1 MAAGSRLELGTIV
14 LFSAAAFLGASVL
27 FVVEPMM
34 AKMLLPPSG
43 GTAGVWTTSVLFF
56 QLLLTAGYAYTH
68 GLSRRWPPRTQV
80 VAHLGL
86 MLAVL
91 LALPVQL
98 RMAGPP
104 PVGTGLVPWILVV
117 LGLSVGL
124 PFFVVSTTSPLLQRW
139 LSMSGHRLS
148 GDPYF
153 LYQASNLGS
162 LVALLAYPAI
172 IEFRLGLTAQRQL
185 WTIGYLALVGLAA
198 LCGRRLW
205 SAGARHKATAE
216 QGDSVPAAP
225 ISRLRRVRWVML
237 AAIPSTWMLGVTS
250 YFTTMIRPLP
260 LLWVAPLAIYLLS
273 FALVFG
279 RRPFPSRLLQRAFPF
294 IALPLLGF
302 IVLGG
307 SGPFWF
313 LAILHLGAFLV
324 GALLCHGLLAA
335 DRPPPGHL
343 TDFYVWLSVGG
354 ALGGVFT
361 AVAAPLI
368 FNDYFEYPLA
378 IVAACF
384 ARPGL
389 LLALDRR
396 AISRDFAAAALL
408 LVGLVLIVAVGIAA
422 GLFAAAERLPLSANG
437 TAADLIRILVVFAA
451 PAVAGIA
458 FSRRQLRFG
467 LAAAVIVLL
476 SLLPIGSRGT
486 VLFQSRDFYG
496 IHSVVSDPAATRHL
510 LIDGVTI
517 HGVQMNDPAFRD
529 QPGAYYSPSGPAGDV
544 FRSLADRSA
553 AWHVAVIGL
562 GSGALSCYSEPG
574 QRWTYYELDPAVVA
588 IARNPDLFTY
598 LRDCPAGGT
607 DFVTGDGRLSLQS
620 AHNARYDL
628 LVVDAFGSDAVPTH
642 LLTREAIQLY
652 LDRLA
657 PGGILLFNVSNK
669 YLNLSPILAAQA
681 SNLGLNALE
690 KVDITVSEAEQAAG
704 KFPSDWVV
712 LAPPPGRLAGLAA
725 VSGWKPPRSDP
736 NIPLW
741 TDDYS
746 DVLSVTR
753 FG

>member
-1 MAAGSRLELGTIV
+1 
-14 LFSAAAFLGASVL
+14 
-27 FVVEPMM
+27 
-34 AKMLLPPSG
+34 
-43 GTAGVWTTSVLFF
+43 
-56 QLLLTAGYAYTH
+56 
-68 GLSRRWPPRTQV
+68 
-80 VAHLGL
+80 
-86 MLAVL
+86 
-91 LALPVQL
+91 
-98 RMAGPP
+98 
-104 PVGTGLVPWILVV
+104 
-117 LGLSVGL
+117 
-124 PFFVVSTTSPLLQRW
+124 
-139 LSMSGHRLS
+139 
-148 GDPYF
+148 
-153 LYQASNLGS
+153 
-162 LVALLAYPAI
+162 
-172 IEFRLGLTAQRQL
+172 
-185 WTIGYLALVGLAA
+185 
-198 LCGRRLW
+198 
-205 SAGARHKATAE
+205 
-216 QGDSVPAAP
+216 
-225 ISRLRRVRWVML
+225 
-237 AAIPSTWMLGVTS
+237 
-250 YFTTMIRPLP
+250 
-260 LLWVAPLAIYLLS
+260 
-273 FALVFG
+273 
-279 RRPFPSRLLQRAFPF
+279 
-294 IALPLLGF
+294 
-302 IVLGG
+302 
-307 SGPFWF
+307 
-313 LAILHLGAFLV
+313 
-324 GALLCHGLLAA
+324 
-335 DRPPPGHL
+335 
-343 TDFYVWLSVGG
+343 
-354 ALGGVFT
+354 
-361 AVAAPLI
+361 
-368 FNDYFEYPLA
+368 
-378 IVAACF
+378 
-384 ARPGL
+384 
-389 LLALDRR
+389 
-396 AISRDFAAAALL
+396 
-408 LVGLVLIVAVGIAA
+408 
-422 GLFAAAERLPLSANG
+422 
-437 TAADLIRILVVFAA
+437 
-451 PAVAGIA
+451 
-458 FSRRQLRFG
+458 
-467 LAAAVIVLL
+467 
-476 SLLPIGSRGT
+476 